1 MNEILEELVT
11 KINHTLTF
19 LDVKKKGGLKR
30 LITINHVQ
38 FENALT
44 LISLGELIVLLKD
57 KCNLSIEYN
66 YCSRVLNQERKNQGH
81 QSTKKQLTV
90 TKGNTSVTEKKPS
103 TEPLQKG
110 DNAESK
116 ISDSFKDFK
125 NLNRISLK
133 LIDEYNIDLETLK
146 TLGVMT
152 IQDRSI
158 VESKI
163 KNYCEAI
170 DDERFKEEF
179 SDILKKD

>member
-11 KINHTLTF
+11 KVNHSLTF

-81 QSTKKQLTV
+81 QSTKKQFTE
-90 TKGNTSVTEKKPS
+90 TKGNISVTEKKSS
-103 TEPLQKG
+103 TTTIEKG
-110 DNAESK
+110 DNSS
-116 ISDSFKDFK
+116 IDFSRFT
-125 NLNRISLK
+125 NLNKLSKK
-133 LIDEYNIDLETLK
+133 LITEHDLTLEDLNEIGIKGIADDMTVYEKINRFCETKVSQAKRKKYEHL
-146 TLGVMT
+146 
-152 IQDRSI
+152 
-158 VESKI
+158 
-163 KNYCEAI
+163 
-170 DDERFKEEF
+170 
-179 SDILKKD
+179 LKKD

>member
-1 MNEILEELVT
+1 MKELNDFCDLV
-11 KINHTLTF
+11 L
-19 LDVKKKGGLKR
+19 VKKYKSLQKIFDVSYEGIGTAKDTYGWQAVTNYINEKTGLSLHISSVKTMFYR
-30 LITINHVQ
+30 TEKKIGLIKSDKSKKTVYK
-38 FENALT
+38 ENF
-44 LISLGELIVLLKD
+44 
-57 KCNLSIEYN
+57 
-66 YCSRVLNQERKNQGH
+66 NQD
-81 QSTKKQLTV
+81 V
-90 TKGNTSVTEKKPS
+90 KKPS

-163 KNYCEAI
+163 KKYCEAI